1 MYKMS
6 EALQSYKYTGKMRFV
21 ISEMMLSSW
30 GCSSV
35 MRVWSIPE
43 TATELRGT
51 FSRLMGPARKD
62 WFQNKQQEKP
72 LTCGLGM

>member
-35 MRVWSIPE
+35 MRFGQFQE
-43 TATELRGT
+43 TATELGGT
-51 FSRLMGPARKD
+51 FELMGPARKD